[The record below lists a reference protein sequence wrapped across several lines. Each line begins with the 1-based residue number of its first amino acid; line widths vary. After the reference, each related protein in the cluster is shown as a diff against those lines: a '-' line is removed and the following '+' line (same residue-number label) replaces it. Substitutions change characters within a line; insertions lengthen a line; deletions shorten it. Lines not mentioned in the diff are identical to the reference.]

1 MEDPKIWADDTP
13 KVGTSASSKRAARDS
28 PSAKNF
34 LRCDQT
40 IRQALTLHWGPMSP
54 KIVPPNGKY
63 PSQCNFVPGY
73 WSDTV
78 RANRV
83 SLEEERVRVNR
94 KSGSITMTKNSRK
107 QTAQGGGLAR
117 QLGLFGTTMA
127 VMGGIIGAGIF
138 INPYLVA
145 DRVHTS
151 ALILGAWVA
160 GGGIALLGGFIYAEL
175 AARLP
180 VVGGQYAY
188 LREAL
193 YPAVA
198 FLYGWVLLLV
208 IQTGGMAAVA
218 VTFAKYFL
226 ELTHWQVSAPL
237 IAASAL
243 ALLTII
249 NCLGVRTGSRV
260 QSVMTL
266 AAIAAIAMLELFSFL
281 RGGPSQ
287 ISWRPILDQPMSA
300 SLIFTFGAA
309 MTPVLFAYGGWQT
322 SSFLAGEV
330 RDPGKTLPRG
340 LILGVLGVIAVYT
353 SVNFVY
359 VRALGPAGL
368 AATMTPASSVMRML
382 LGPRGGSLIAAGIAL
397 SAFGF
402 LGQSMLT
409 APRVYFAMAEDRVF
423 FRGVAWIDPRT
434 RVPVVA
440 ILLQGVWAIVIAL
453 TGTYSQV
460 VNYVVAMDSMFF
472 GLTAVCLLVLRR
484 RAADSGSSAIEFR
497 VPGHPWTTLLFIAA
511 EWIVVVSTF
520 AHDPKRSF
528 IGLAIAIAGLP
539 AYFLW
544 RERNKLEGET

>member
-1 MEDPKIWADDTP
+1 
-13 KVGTSASSKRAARDS
+13 VKRVTGDYDS
-28 PSAKNF
+28 LSTKEHSNGGE
-34 LRCDQT
+34 R
-40 IRQALTLHWGPMSP
+40 RQ
-54 KIVPPNGKY
+54 
-63 PSQCNFVPGY
+63 
-73 WSDTV
+73 
-78 RANRV
+78 
-83 SLEEERVRVNR
+83 
-94 KSGSITMTKNSRK
+94 
-107 QTAQGGGLAR
+107 QGDGLAR

-138 INPYLVA
+138 INPYIVA

-151 ALILGAWVA
+151 TLILSAWVA
-160 GGGIALLGGFIYAEL
+160 GGLIALLGAFIYAEL

-193 YPAVA
+193 HPAVA

-218 VTFAKYFL
+218 VTFARYFL
-226 ELTHWQVSAPL
+226 ELTHWQVSASL

-243 ALLTII
+243 ALLTVI
-249 NCLGVRTGSRV
+249 NCLGVRAGSQV
-260 QSVMTL
+260 QSAMTL
-266 AAIAAIAMLELFSFL
+266 AAIAAIGMLEIFSFA

-287 ISWRPILDQPMSA
+287 ISWRPVLDQPMSM

-330 RDPGKTLPRG
+330 RDPRKTLPHG
-340 LILGVLGVIAVYT
+340 LVLGVLGVIAVYT

-359 VRALGPAGL
+359 VRVLGPAGL
-368 AATMTPASSVMRML
+368 AATMTPASTVMRAL
-382 LGPRGGSLIAAGIAL
+382 LGPRGGSLIAAGIAF

-434 RVPVVA
+434 HVPVVA

-453 TGTYSQV
+453 TGTYAQV
-460 VNYVVAMDSMFF
+460 VNYVVAMDCIFF

-484 RAADSGSSAIEFR
+484 RAAIQGSPAIEFQ

-539 AYFLW
+539 AYYLW
-544 RERNKLEGET
+544 RAKNKGETGT

>member
-1 MEDPKIWADDTP
+1 MT
-13 KVGTSASSKRAARDS
+13 GTQDSGKGTQAR
-28 PSAKNF
+28 
-34 LRCDQT
+34 
-40 IRQALTLHWGPMSP
+40 
-54 KIVPPNGKY
+54 
-63 PSQCNFVPGY
+63 
-73 WSDTV
+73 
-78 RANRV
+78 
-83 SLEEERVRVNR
+83 
-94 KSGSITMTKNSRK
+94 GS
-107 QTAQGGGLAR
+107 LAR

-151 ALILGAWVA
+151 TLILSAWIA
-160 GGGIALLGGFIYAEL
+160 GGLIALLGGFIYAEL

-193 YPAVA
+193 HPAVA

-218 VTFAKYFL
+218 VTFARYFL
-226 ELTHWQVSAPL
+226 ELTHWQIGASLV
-237 IAASAL
+237 AASAL
-243 ALLTII
+243 TLLTIV
-249 NCLGVRTGSRV
+249 NCLGVRAGSRV
-260 QSVMTL
+260 QSAMTL
-266 AAIAAIAMLELFSFL
+266 AAIAAIGMLELFSYY

-287 ISWRPILDQPMSA
+287 ISWRPVLDQPMSF
-300 SLIFTFGAA
+300 SLLVTFGAA

-322 SSFLAGEV
+322 SSFLGGEV
-330 RDPGKTLPRG
+330 RDPRKTLPRG
-340 LILGVLGVIAVYT
+340 LVLGVLGVIVVYT

-382 LGPRGGSLIAAGIAL
+382 LGPRGGSLIAAGIAF

-423 FRGVAWIDPRT
+423 FRSVAWIDPRT
-434 RVPVVA
+434 HVPIVA

-453 TGTYSQV
+453 TGTYAQV
-460 VNYVVAMDSMFF
+460 VNYVVAMDSLFF
-472 GLTAVCLLVLRR
+472 GLTAACLFVLRR
-484 RAADSGSSAIEFR
+484 RAMDPGSQAIEFR

-511 EWIVVVSTF
+511 EWIVVASTF
-520 AHDPKRSF
+520 AHDPKRSL

-539 AYFLW
+539 AYYLW
-544 RERNKLEGET
+544 RSKNRRVDGK

>member
-1 MEDPKIWADDTP
+1 MLEYA
-13 KVGTSASSKRAARDS
+13 
-28 PSAKNF
+28 PSRTA
-34 LRCDQT
+34 
-40 IRQALTLHWGPMSP
+40 
-54 KIVPPNGKY
+54 
-63 PSQCNFVPGY
+63 
-73 WSDTV
+73 
-78 RANRV
+78 
-83 SLEEERVRVNR
+83 
-94 KSGSITMTKNSRK
+94 SRK
-107 QTAQGGGLAR
+107 AQSTVLVEFMITPEPHNQRTSQGSGLAR

-151 ALILGAWVA
+151 ALILSAWIA
-160 GGGIALLGGFIYAEL
+160 GGLIALVGGFIYAEL

-180 VVGGQYAY
+180 IVGGQYAY

-193 YPAVA
+193 HPAVA

-218 VTFAKYFL
+218 VTFARYFL
-226 ELTHWQVSAPL
+226 DLTQWHFSASL
-237 IAASAL
+237 VAASAL
-243 ALLTII
+243 ALLTVI
-249 NCLGVRTGSRV
+249 NCLGVCAGSRV
-260 QSVMTL
+260 QSAMTL
-266 AAIAAIAMLELFSFL
+266 AAIAAIGMLELFSFL

-287 ISWRPILDQPMSA
+287 ISWRPVLDQPMSM

-322 SSFLAGEV
+322 SSFLGGEV
-330 RDPGKTLPRG
+330 RDPRKTLPRG
-340 LILGVLGVIAVYT
+340 LVLGVIGVITVYT

-368 AATMTPASSVMRML
+368 ASTMTPASSVMRML
-382 LGPRGGSLIAAGIAL
+382 LGPRGGSLIAAGIAF

-409 APRVYFAMAEDRVF
+409 APRVYFAMAEDRIF
-423 FRGVAWIDPRT
+423 FRSVAWIDPRT
-434 RVPVVA
+434 HVPVVA

-460 VNYVVAMDSMFF
+460 VNYVVAMDSLFF
-472 GLTAVCLLVLRR
+472 GLTAVCLFVLRGR
-484 RAADSGSSAIEFR
+484 GTAEGSPAIEYR

-511 EWIVVVSTF
+511 EWMVVVSTF
-520 AHDPKRSF
+520 AHDPKRSL

-539 AYFLW
+539 AYYLW
-544 RERNKLEGET
+544 RAKNKGVTET

>member
-1 MEDPKIWADDTP
+1 MTMPENPD
-13 KVGTSASSKRAARDS
+13 KR
-28 PSAKNF
+28 
-34 LRCDQT
+34 
-40 IRQALTLHWGPMSP
+40 
-54 KIVPPNGKY
+54 
-63 PSQCNFVPGY
+63 
-73 WSDTV
+73 
-78 RANRV
+78 
-83 SLEEERVRVNR
+83 
-94 KSGSITMTKNSRK
+94 
-107 QTAQGGGLAR
+107 TAQGGGLAR

-160 GGGIALLGGFIYAEL
+160 GGLIALVGGFIYAEL
-175 AARLP
+175 AARSP

-193 YPAVA
+193 HPAVA

-218 VTFAKYFL
+218 VTFARYFL
-226 ELTHWQVSAPL
+226 ELTQWQISAPV
-237 IAASAL
+237 IAAFAL
-243 ALLTII
+243 ALLTVI
-249 NCLGVRTGSRV
+249 NCLGVRAGSRV
-260 QSVMTL
+260 QSAMTL
-266 AAIAAIAMLELFSFL
+266 AAIAAIGMLEIFSFV

-287 ISWRPILDQPMSA
+287 ISWRPVLDQQMSMG
-300 SLIFTFGAA
+300 LVFTFGAA

-322 SSFLAGEV
+322 SSFLGGEV
-330 RDPGKTLPRG
+330 RDPRKTLPRG
-340 LILGVLGVIAVYT
+340 LVLGVLGVIVVYT

-368 AATMTPASSVMRML
+368 ASTMTPASSVMRTL
-382 LGPRGGSLIAAGIAL
+382 LGPRGGSLIAAGIAF

-409 APRVYFAMAEDRVF
+409 APRVYFAMAEDRIF
-423 FRGVAWIDPRT
+423 FRGVAWIDPRWH
-434 RVPVVA
+434 VPVVA
-440 ILLQGVWAIVIAL
+440 IVLQGVWAIVIAL

-460 VNYVVAMDSMFF
+460 VNYVVAMDSLFF
-472 GLTAVCLLVLRR
+472 GLTALCLFVLRR
-484 RAADSGSSAIEFR
+484 QAAAEGSLAIEYR

-511 EWIVVVSTF
+511 EWVVVVSTF
-520 AHDPKRSF
+520 AHDPKRSL

-539 AYFLW
+539 AYYLW
-544 RERNKLEGET
+544 RAKNKGVAET

>member
-1 MEDPKIWADDTP
+1 MTNSEN
-13 KVGTSASSKRAARDS
+13 
-28 PSAKNF
+28 PS
-34 LRCDQT
+34 
-40 IRQALTLHWGPMSP
+40 
-54 KIVPPNGKY
+54 
-63 PSQCNFVPGY
+63 
-73 WSDTV
+73 
-78 RANRV
+78 
-83 SLEEERVRVNR
+83 
-94 KSGSITMTKNSRK
+94 K
-107 QTAQGGGLAR
+107 QTPQGSGLAR

-160 GGGIALLGGFIYAEL
+160 GGLIALLGGFIYAEL

-193 YPAVA
+193 HPAVA

-226 ELTHWQVSAPL
+226 ELTRWQVGASL

-249 NCLGVRTGSRV
+249 NCLGVRAGSRV

-266 AAIAAIAMLELFSFL
+266 AAIGAIAMLEFFSFL

-330 RDPGKTLPRG
+330 REPSKILPRG
-340 LILGVLGVIAVYT
+340 LVVGVLGVIAVYT

-423 FRGVAWIDPRT
+423 FRSVAWIDPRT
-434 RVPVVA
+434 HVPVVA

-453 TGTYSQV
+453 TGTYAQV

-472 GLTAVCLLVLRR
+472 GLTAVCLLVLRL
-484 RAADSGSSAIEFR
+484 RAADSGSPAIEFR
-497 VPGHPWTTLLFIAA
+497 VPGHPWTTLLFIVA

-520 AHDPKRSF
+520 AHDPKRSL

-544 RERNKLEGET
+544 RTRNRRKGET